1 MSDYINGLYSKRA
14 QLLTSIHSRDNLGAD
29 ASNTA
34 RALAAMDS
42 VSNRLRRE
50 INAIDDEIEF
60 LTNIM
65 SEAMNYNAGND
76 INRMGGL
83 DLIREQTG
91 MMTVRLIFVVGDFA
105 IPAEYSLQLYAQ
117 DRKALSRQIGSILG
131 RTLYQLM
138 KQPSNP

>member
-1 MSDYINGLYSKRA
+1 MSDYINGLYSKRD

-42 VSNRLRRE
+42 VSTRLRRE

-65 SEAMNYNAGND
+65 SEVMRSNAGND

-83 DLIREQTG
+83 ELIREQTG
-91 MMTVRLIFVVGDFA
+91 MMTVRLIFVIGDYA
-105 IPAEYSLQLYAQ
+105 IPAEYSIHLYQ
-117 DRKALSRQIGSILG
+117 QGRKALSKQIGSTVA

-138 KQPSNP
+138 NQPTK